1 MINSLR
7 RTALALALLMAP
19 SVAFAAPP
27 PKKPKLIVAISVD
40 QFSLDLFQR
49 YRSTYTGGMKRLA
62 EGLVFTGYHSHA
74 ATETCPGHSVILT
87 GDHPSRTG
95 IVANN
100 WYDRKT
106 GANVYCVSK
115 LGDPSAKTSALLKV
129 DTLGDWLRAASPA
142 SRSYAVSGKD
152 RAAIMMG
159 GHHPTGVY
167 WWDDGLG
174 FRTSKYAGPVTPAIL
189 APARAFNT
197 ALMAK
202 WKAAPPVLWPATVTA
217 RCEALE
223 KPFTFGKLELS
234 GKIPPDSAKSVTAGA
249 DRMADHAFHEELRA
263 SPIFDPLALGFA
275 ESLIAA
281 KKLGHGR
288 ATDLLAVSLSATD
301 HIGHRFGPGGAEMC
315 VQMAALDAAMGEFLQ
330 RLDVLKTPYV
340 VMLTADHGGTDA
352 AERLSPPGKRLDV
365 RAVTAGLE
373 ADLRKTF
380 ALDYDPTVGDDP
392 RQVILKLNP
401 ADEARRPEI
410 VKATVVWLSQRP
422 EVSHVFTAD
431 EIAAATPPAGAR
443 PETLTIAQR
452 FHESFDPD
460 RSGDVIISYLEG
472 ASLGIPKPPRGN
484 VAGHGSPF
492 DSDRRVPILFWWP
505 GVKAT
510 TEAAAIE
517 TVDIAPTL
525 AAVAGLKAPDVDGRC
540 VEIGQGCPA
549 PAAPRARTPRPR

>member
-1 MINSLR
+1 MMKSVRATAVALSLL
-7 RTALALALLMAP
+7 LAPAP
-19 SVAFAAPP
+19 AFAAAP
-27 PKKPKLIVAISVD
+27 PKTPKLIVAISVD
-40 QFSLDLFQR
+40 QFSLALFQK
-49 YRSTYTGGMKRLA
+49 YRPTYTGGMKRLS

-87 GDHPSRTG
+87 GDHPSRTA

-129 DTLGDWLRAASPA
+129 DTLGDWLRAASPS

-159 GHHPTGVY
+159 GHHPNGVY

-174 FRTSKYAGPVTPAIL
+174 FRTSKYAGPVTPEAL
-189 APARAFNT
+189 APARTFNT
-197 ALMAK
+197 ALLAS
-202 WKAAPPVLWPATVTA
+202 WKADPPVLWSSTVSA

-234 GKIPPDSAKSVTAGA
+234 GKIPPDSAKGVTANA
-249 DRMADHAFHEELRA
+249 NWMADNAFQNELRA
-263 SPIFDPLALGFA
+263 SPIFDPLALKFA
-275 ESLIAA
+275 ASLVSA
-281 KKLGHGR
+281 KKLGKGR

-301 HIGHRFGPGGAEMC
+301 HIGHRFGSGGAEMC
-315 VQMAALDAAMGEFLQ
+315 VQMAALDAAVGDFLAK
-330 RLDVLKTPYV
+330 LDALKTPYL

-365 RAVTAGLE
+365 HAVMTGLE
-373 ADLRKTF
+373 AHLRKTF
-380 ALDYDPTVGDDP
+380 GLDYDPLVGDDP

-410 VKATVVWLSQRP
+410 VKAAVAWLSQRP

-452 FHESFDPD
+452 FHESFDRD
-460 RSGDVIISYLEG
+460 RSGDVIVSYLEG

-505 GVKAT
+505 GVEGV
-510 TEAAAIE
+510 TETASIE

-525 AAVAGLKAPDVDGRC
+525 AAVAGLKRPNVDGRC
-540 VEIGQGCPA
+540 VDIGQGC
-549 PAAPRARTPRPR
+549 RGR